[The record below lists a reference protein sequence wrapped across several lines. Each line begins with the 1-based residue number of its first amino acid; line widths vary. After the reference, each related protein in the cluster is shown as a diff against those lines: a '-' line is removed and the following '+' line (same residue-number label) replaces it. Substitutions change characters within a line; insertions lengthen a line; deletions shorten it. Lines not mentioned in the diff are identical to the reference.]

1 MSFLVCLVSCATFLD
16 SRLRHHEDPPGDHC
30 SQGLLKV
37 LSVWNIF
44 FSYICQTK
52 VISDLETFI

>member
-1 MSFLVCLVSCATFLD
+1 MPFLVHLVSWATFSD
-16 SRLRHHEDPPGDHC
+16 SRLHHHEDPPGDHC

-37 LSVWNIF
+37 VSVWNTF